1 VLGRLLVEALSR
13 TLRRTIAEGFD
24 RTSGVLER
32 LKMLEVYSGMPGMQE
47 AALEALNG
55 DFS

>member
-1 VLGRLLVEALSR
+1 VEALSR